1 MKRLATLMLMAGF
14 TVSSLIGMGQGASA
28 TPFSDIP
35 ANHWA
40 YQAIQSLAADGLVEG
55 YPDGKFKGDR
65 PLTRYEMAV
74 IVARVIAKVQANGA
88 DAASKFATK
97 ADLDKL
103 QKLIDSLRD
112 ELDSLGVRVTN
123 VEDALDALDK
133 RTKFAQSI
141 EFHGSMLLQNTDR
154 ERYVLPKT
162 VTGGNNGD
170 AFVTAFISSPANNSP
185 LEQQGPGTL
194 IRQDDKLNFIYHVTE
209 DLQVS
214 LPFHLITYGYGGEFT
229 QQNQSV
235 LNPDVVIRVKRA
247 GALTNMVFRVG
258 QLDDLPSSR
267 TGLTYRAPDASQQGP
282 GLENPIQPYQKG
294 LEFKTT
300 LNGLTDVSFAF
311 SRLDQTYLN
320 TLNTIPDPSGDYG
333 VNNYFFYTNRPQTGL
348 IQQGPPG
355 STAGSLRSQTFSAG
369 NGALGNVFLSA
380 QAVAGTVFV
389 SGYNGNVFNNTGAA
403 VGGTGTAPTFV
414 FNVSLN
420 QVVFNPALPAGSQV
434 TITYVGLGYNNN
446 SQTQRYEFNARVNQK
461 IKGLPGAEVG
471 VSFNRVY
478 DQDNLIVSGP
488 VSNFQNAA
496 LGNGANGEG
505 YGLVSDT
512 VFGIDAQVP
521 LPFSLGNKQPAP
533 VLFGEVAGSKF
544 TNDVRNVA
552 ATTDTAAVVG
562 ARLKYYNVTG
572 TLQYQAVGVNF
583 FDGAPFRYF
592 GNAPPT
598 FSFYKLPYV
607 PQFFGFGNT
616 LAINREF
623 DNQFPT
629 GKSPNTAGNA
639 TLSYIYP
646 LFNPFAASGPS
657 FFSAFTPNTQGFTGN
672 IAAPVRIGDTTV
684 NTRFLAQAL
693 QEIRPNSF
701 GAMQFGSAYTSNVRE
716 TYNKYEAGA
725 GFSVPIF
732 AKKVAFNLTGTYDQ
746 LSRNDKTGYQYY
758 PFNPNTQ
765 SFDGSSV
772 GSAAAVLTAA
782 TGGAYGAGSRVSF
795 FPNYVNVKHYTGAV
809 NAAIP
814 LTTNVV
820 LALDYNSQRYGGTY
834 GTTLGQSLDQR
845 KDQYQ
850 GSLTYSVPNTTSQIV
865 FIERQNKYI
874 DNVVPSYNFT
884 QVRTDLNF
892 VVRF

>member
-1 MKRLATLMLMAGF
+1 M
-14 TVSSLIGMGQGASA
+14 
-28 TPFSDIP
+28 
-35 ANHWA
+35 
-40 YQAIQSLAADGLVEG
+40 AADGLVEG

-141 EFHGSMLLQNTDR
+141 EFHGNALLQQTDR

-162 VTGGNNGD
+162 ITGANNGD

-185 LEQQGPGTL
+185 LEQQGAGTL
-194 IRQDDKLNFIYHVTE
+194 IRQDDKFNFIYHVTD

-214 LPFHLITYGYGGEFT
+214 LPFHLVTYGYGGEFT
-229 QQNQSV
+229 QQNLQSI
-235 LNPDVVIRVKRA
+235 NPDVVIRVKRA

-258 QLDDLPSSR
+258 ELDDLKSSR

-294 LEFKTT
+294 FEFATT
-300 LNGLTDVSFAF
+300 LNGLTDIQFSF
-311 SRLDQTYLN
+311 SRLDQTLLN
-320 TLNTIPDPSGDYG
+320 TLNTVPDQQGTSGT
-333 VNNYFFYTNRPQTGL
+333 NNYFFYVDRPQTGL
-348 IQQGPPG
+348 IQQGAPG
-355 STAGSLRSQTFSAG
+355 STSGSLTANTFQAGQSA
-369 NGALGNVFLSA
+369 LTNVFLSK
-380 QAVAGTVFV
+380 QAVAGTVYI
-389 SGYNGNVFNNTGAA
+389 SAYNGNTYNNAGVAT
-403 VGGTGTAPTFV
+403 GGTGTAPGFV
-414 FNVSLN
+414 FNVNLN

-446 SQTQRYEFNARVNQK
+446 DQFQRYEFNARINQK

-471 VSFNRVY
+471 VSFNRVF

-488 VSNFQNAA
+488 TDASYQSSP
-496 LGNGANGEG
+496 LGNGANGDG

-521 LPFSLGNKQPAP
+521 LPFSLGNNQPQP
-533 VLFGEVAGSKF
+533 VLFGEAAGSKY
-544 TNDVRNVA
+544 TPDLRTVA
-552 ATTDTAAVVG
+552 ATSDTAAVVG

-572 TLQYQAVGVNF
+572 TVQYQAVGVNF
-583 FDGAPFRYF
+583 LDGAPFQYF

-598 FSFYKLPYV
+598 FSYYKLPYV

-616 LAINREF
+616 LAINQQF
-623 DNQFPT
+623 DAQFPAGT
-629 GKSPNTAGNA
+629 SPKTAQNA
-639 TLSYIYP
+639 TLTYLYP

-657 FFSAFTPNTQGFTGN
+657 FFSAFTPNTQGITGN
-672 IAAPVRIGDTTV
+672 VAAPVQIGDTAV
-684 NTRFLAQAL
+684 NLRFLGQAL
-693 QEIRPNSF
+693 QEVRPNSF
-701 GAMQFGSAYTSNVRE
+701 GAMQYGAGYTSNVRE

-725 GFSVPIF
+725 GFAVPIF
-732 AKKVAFNLTGTYDQ
+732 SKKVAFNLTGTFDQ

-758 PFNPNTQ
+758 PFNPTTQ
-765 SFDGSSV
+765 SFDGSAV
-772 GSAAAVLTAA
+772 GTAAAILTAA
-782 TGGAYGAGSRVSF
+782 GGGTYGSGSRVSF

-814 LTTNVV
+814 VTTNVV
-820 LALDYNSQRYGGTY
+820 LALDYNSQRFGGTY

-850 GSLTYSVPNTTSQIV
+850 ASMTYSVPNTTSQIV
-865 FIERQNKYI
+865 LVERESKYV
-874 DNVVPSYNFT
+874 DNVLSSYNFL